1 MLRRKLRAMSVSS
14 SYLEDGRARAK
25 INLTLHVGRVIAD
38 GRYKGYH
45 PVDSLVAF
53 AGAADRIKYCPKTK
67 DFQFEIQGPFGEG
80 LEADNDNLI
89 TRTAHAFFERLNV
102 APFGKFILEKNLP
115 IASGIGGG
123 SADAAAALR
132 LLLREN
138 KELAKDIEQSEIL
151 AMAEALGADVPV
163 CFHSKTSFMRG
174 IGEQIELLDEV
185 GRIPA
190 LLVNPGFGVS
200 TAEIFK
206 AYDAVERAIDPAPQ
220 LKSGSLLERVKAGRN
235 DLQDIAISLRPEIG
249 QLIEQI
255 SETPGCLLSRM
266 SGSGA
271 TCFGLFT
278 SFDKVVEA
286 RDIISHAHPNYWF
299 APTLLGDASWSS

>member
-1 MLRRKLRAMSVSS
+1 VLRRKLRAMSVSS

-53 AGAADRIKYCPKTK
+53 AGAADRIKYCPKPK
-67 DFQFEIQGPFGEG
+67 DFQFEIQGPFGKG

-89 TRTAHAFFERLNV
+89 TRTAHAFFERLKI

-115 IASGIGGG
+115 VASGIGGG

-138 KELAKDIEQSEIL
+138 KELAKDIEQSEVL

-174 IGEQIELLDEV
+174 IGEKIEPIPEI

-206 AYDAVERAIDPAPQ
+206 AYDAVERAIEPAPQ
-220 LKSGSLLERVKAGRN
+220 LKAGSLLERVEAGRN
-235 DLQDIAISLRPEIG
+235 DLQDIAIKLRPEIG
-249 QLIEQI
+249 ALIEQI
-255 SETPGCLLSRM
+255 STTPGCLLSRM

-271 TCFGLFT
+271 TCFGLF
-278 SFDKVVEA
+278 SRFEQAVEA
-286 RDIISHAHPNYWF
+286 RDIIAKQAPHYWF